1 VIIARILIKAL
12 EKHLISQMPTY
23 PIFQCKVCD
32 SAVQLESAASKNAFP
47 MCGFGR
53 QVQFSC
59 QLDSDDY
66 SKNCRGQ
73 GRFYASVPSS
83 PYASPV
89 DQNHFNYSGSFA
101 GMCCYCAFGSGL
113 CRESFEEV
121 GCYQCKRRY
130 QAVREFSK
138 LKVQKTEEGEQTSWE
153 SSGWGGLSDSLVDL
167 ILHMVVGEKAK
178 LVGE

>member
-1 VIIARILIKAL
+1 V
-12 EKHLISQMPTY
+12 
-23 PIFQCKVCD
+23 
-32 SAVQLESAASKNAFP
+32 
-47 MCGFGR
+47 
-53 QVQFSC
+53 
-59 QLDSDDY
+59 
-66 SKNCRGQ
+66 
-73 GRFYASVPSS
+73 
-83 PYASPV
+83 
-89 DQNHFNYSGSFA
+89 
-101 GMCCYCAFGSGL
+101 
-113 CRESFEEV
+113 EV